1 MNTAAF
7 ELYRMHFG
15 VLPFIPQ
22 CCDTIIHFID
32 FGCLWPTEF
41 EFLYPIKKNDYRCE
55 IWFWKKNMLTYLYF
69 IISKSYFKSG
79 GAACLC
85 YKDDPKFKNIPTDQ
99 ILFPM
104 PGEIGEVMSEPFG
117 GMELS

>member
-1 MNTAAF
+1 MIIDV
-7 ELYRMHFG
+7 RFG
-15 VLPFIPQ
+15 S
-22 CCDTIIHFID
+22 
-32 FGCLWPTEF
+32 E
-41 EFLYPIKKNDYRCE
+41 KKTCSHNC
-55 IWFWKKNMLTYLYF
+55 ISSYLKV
-69 IISKSYFKSG
+69 SKSYFKSG

>member
-1 MNTAAF
+1 MIIDV
-7 ELYRMHFG
+7 RFG
-15 VLPFIPQ
+15 S
-22 CCDTIIHFID
+22 
-32 FGCLWPTEF
+32 E
-41 EFLYPIKKNDYRCE
+41 
-55 IWFWKKNMLTYLYF
+55 KNMLTYSYF

-117 GMELS
+117 GMELSYALMRVVRMCMPRIDPT